1 VERGRQILFHPFRLD
16 TGNERLWRGSQ
27 VVSLRP
33 KSLAVLRYLAE
44 HPGRLIARKELLNA
58 VWLDTH
64 VSTAALKVCIREIR
78 RALGDNPTTPQFI
91 ETRPRQGYRFVASF
105 TATAP
110 SAQGAT

>member
-1 VERGRQILFHPFRLD
+1 MERGRQILFHPFRLD

-64 VSTAALKVCIREIR
+64 VSNYKAIRFYER
-78 RALGDNPTTPQFI
+78 NGFKKSG
-91 ETRPRQGYRFVASF
+91 ESHF
-105 TATAP
+105 TIGTQTFQYHLMSLAMAVLEP
-110 SAQGAT
+110 CV